1 MKTFKLAVLSAVMV
15 ICLVPVL
22 AFADAAQ
29 QGNTSNI
36 DQQGAGDIAV
46 VLQNSAVSDSIISQA
61 GDSGVAI
68 VAQDENQQVTS
79 QQTPSQAT
87 ALASRPCQF
96 SKKSEALR
104 LCREITMGD
113 RNNSVPHF
121 LN

>member
-1 MKTFKLAVLSAVMV
+1 MV

-36 DQQGAGDIAV
+36 DQQGVGDIAV

-68 VAQDENQQVTS
+68 VAQDENASGNVTADTVAGDGS
-79 QQTPSQAT
+79 GIA
-87 ALASRPCQF
+87 AL
-96 SKKSEALR
+96 
-104 LCREITMGD
+104 
-113 RNNSVPHF
+113 SVQ
-121 LN
+121 